1 MTDNDEKDED
11 DDVPAMEDI
20 AKRISFKVSARA
32 TEANKDTH
40 KRFKQTAWD
49 RHDGDYTETI
59 RMYQRKEDE
68 LERLLK
74 RDRRFDALAAEIE
87 AIKQRLQD
95 EDTEDKEEDD
105 DGTF

>member
-1 MTDNDEKDED
+1 MDNNDQTDED

-32 TEANKDTH
+32 TQANKNTH

-74 RDRRFDALAAEIE
+74 RDQRFEKKATCLTLMKKAW
-87 AIKQRLQD
+87 QSY
-95 EDTEDKEEDD
+95 T
-105 DGTF
+105 T